1 MTKEMAELPF
11 EEAIAEL
18 ERIVARLESGD
29 VPLEEAIE
37 LFQQGMKLSHLCS
50 QKLDQAERKIEM
62 LIEEDGALIR
72 KPFQP
77 TGEEKGDFV

>member
-1 MTKEMAELPF
+1 VTKEMAELPF

>member
-18 ERIVARLESGD
+18 ERIVERLESGD

-62 LIEEDGALIR
+62 LIEEGGELIR

>member
-1 MTKEMAELPF
+1 MAELPF